1 MQLERQESV
10 WKRVTFES
18 ENERLRARDII
29 RNTVKMRKQQEK
41 LSDAQALQLEI
52 DMMEAEMQQ
61 QTQMFVHRMP
71 R

>member
-1 MQLERQESV
+1 M
-10 WKRVTFES
+10 TFKS
-18 ENERLRARDII
+18 ENDRLRKRDII